1 MFRLDEKDLKDNSD
15 PDALLSMEEKAIV
28 LVSNAVQHNLPLK
41 NFKADSM
48 YIDTLY
54 SENIFGSY
62 FLLEDWK
69 ESLKEEI
76 MMSLK
81 NAYTVL
87 IENSEAEL
95 YVIPRDI
102 LQQVSQFERVS
113 YNNKHFKSSSIHSH
127 NFLLLILY
135 IYLLISLKC
144 WSM

>member
-113 YNNKHFKSSSIHSH
+113 
-127 NFLLLILY
+127 
-135 IYLLISLKC
+135 
-144 WSM
+144 